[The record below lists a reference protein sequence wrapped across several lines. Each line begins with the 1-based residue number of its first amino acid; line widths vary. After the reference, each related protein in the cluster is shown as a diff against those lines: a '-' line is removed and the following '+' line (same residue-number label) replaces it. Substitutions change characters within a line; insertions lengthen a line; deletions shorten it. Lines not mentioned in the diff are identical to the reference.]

1 MLRSSCQL
9 LHEQARGS
17 RTAASGAAEE
27 MMHVIYRPVESR
39 EISEADS
46 GMSAFTA
53 PPATPAAHTPPL
65 APPRRDTPR
74 GGAGASKHVPPL
86 PAPVLERPVPL
97 PGPGGRLARG
107 TRHSGGRAEQPR
119 R

>member
-53 PPATPAAHTPPL
+53 PPATPAAHTPPP
-65 APPRRDTPR
+65 AAPRRDTAPGRPVRAKRVPR
-74 GGAGASKHVPPL
+74 LRL
-86 PAPVLERPVPL
+86 PIAELPVPL
-97 PGPGGRLARG
+97 QRHVVGLPG
-107 TRHSGGRAEQPR
+107 
-119 R
+119 

>member
-1 MLRSSCQL
+1 MLTTSCQL
-9 LHEQARGS
+9 LHEKARGS

-65 APPRRDTPR
+65 AAPRRDTAPR
-74 GGAGASKHVPPL
+74 RAGACQTRSTS
-86 PAPVLERPVPL
+86 PAPDPGTPDATAAPHSRPAP
-97 PGPGGRLARG
+97 
-107 TRHSGGRAEQPR
+107 
-119 R
+119 